1 MGGWPWPGDGP
12 ADRAK
17 RVALSYRHLLVQI
30 VGGDVFDPSLA
41 LEALDGRWAELGAG
55 WVKPTDSPLRLD
67 DWLTAQEMAD
77 LFHISAKQVYMWG
90 YRSHIEVIE
99 SNGEK
104 RYRVGDVV
112 DYERQRRGRRH
123 TSAVACQQ

>member
-1 MGGWPWPGDGP
+1 MQSWPWPGDGP

-17 RVALSYRHLLVQI
+17 RVALSYRHLLTQVI
-30 VGGDVFDPSLA
+30 AGDAYDPAVA
-41 LEALDGRWAELGAG
+41 LECLDERWAELGAG

-67 DWLTAQEMAD
+67 DWVTAQEMAD
-77 LFHISAKQVYMWG
+77 LFHINPKQVYMWG
-90 YRSHIEVIE
+90 YRGHIEVIE

-112 DYERQRRGRRH
+112 DYERQRRRRRQP
-123 TSAVACQQ
+123 SPVASHQ